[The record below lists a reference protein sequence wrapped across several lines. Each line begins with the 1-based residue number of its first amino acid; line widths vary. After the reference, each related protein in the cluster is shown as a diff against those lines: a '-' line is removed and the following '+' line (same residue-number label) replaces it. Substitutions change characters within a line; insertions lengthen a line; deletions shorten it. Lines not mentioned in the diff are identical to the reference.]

1 MENGLRA
8 LNIASL
14 NPDSMRGREMQQ
26 EIVKIL
32 TKNKIHLAAIQVK
45 HITAD

>member
-1 MENGLRA
+1 MENGLRT

-14 NPDSMRGREMQQ
+14 NPDSIRAREMQQ
-26 EIVKIL
+26 ELVKSL
-32 TKNKIHLAAIQVK
+32 EKNKIHLAAIQVK